1 MEPGNWP
8 RGLAFPLKPQPVM
21 KEGPGMSATGLV
33 RQALPENVRAI
44 WPPTGEAGRFEP
56 AA

>member
-1 MEPGNWP
+1 
-8 RGLAFPLKPQPVM
+8 
-21 KEGPGMSATGLV
+21 MSATGLV